1 MPNLEYVGKET
12 GPSSEVA
19 VEHPVFKIPQGWALK
34 TSRRAIRFTGK
45 VKTHLKGIF
54 LEGEET
60 GNKASAA
67 AVCSRL
73 RNQRDGS
80 GRNIRQRRVA
90 VGRSN
95 SSVFQ

>member
-12 GPSSEVA
+12 GPGSEVA
-19 VEHPVFKIPQGWALK
+19 VDQPVFKIPQGWALK
-34 TSRRAIRFTGK
+34 TIRFTEK
-45 VKTHLKGIF
+45 VKTHLKRIF

-60 GNKASAA
+60 GNKAIAA
-67 AVCSRL
+67 AVCSRK

-95 SSVFQ
+95 SSVSQ